1 MKGVYSRNHYL
12 SILMPNSPLIEKYL
26 QLIDEVV
33 KNRIT
38 DLHIGSGDFPYI
50 RMTNRNVEPV
60 TSFGKLNM
68 DDIVEI
74 ICFMNPLLDK
84 EKIQWITTGNNF
96 IYENDGTRFRAN
108 VSKNQE
114 GVSVALR
121 TIKKDLP
128 TADGVWLKQNLLKL
142 LHEDKWLILITWG
155 TGSGKTTTLM
165 AMVNYLNENY
175 HKHII
180 TVEDPIEYVI
190 KNNKSLIHQKQVGR
204 HVSTFDQAIR
214 DAMREDPDILV
225 VGEMRDQETISAVLT
240 LAETGHLV
248 ISTLHTNDVV
258 QAFDRLIYAFPATM
272 QSQVRIQLALVLLAV
287 VGQIIL
293 PKKDES
299 GNLVAR
305 EVFINNDSSR
315 NIIMEWNI
323 SHLYS
328 VMETGKQ
335 DGQIM
340 MQQALI
346 ELHKTNQ
353 ISNRTLME
361 HIKDPTRLKEYL
373 QDIQD
378 KIDEN

>member
-1 MKGVYSRNHYL
+1 
-12 SILMPNSPLIEKYL
+12 MPNSPLIEKYT

-38 DLHIGSGDFPYI
+38 DLHLGSGDFPYI
-50 RMTNRNVEPV
+50 RMMNRNVEPV
-60 TSFGKLNM
+60 ESFGKLSYE
-68 DDIVEI
+68 DIIEFI
-74 ICFMNPLLDK
+74 HFMNPDLVRESIEVIK
-84 EKIQWITTGNNF
+84 TGLTF
-96 IYENDGTRFRAN
+96 IYEKDGTRFRAN
-108 VSKNQE
+108 VSKNNE
-114 GVSVALR
+114 WIAIALR

-128 TADGVWLKQNLLKL
+128 TAEWVWLKWNLLKL
-142 LHEDKWLILITWG
+142 LQEDRGLILITGG

-165 AMVNYLNENY
+165 AMVNYLNENF

-204 HVSTFDQAIR
+204 HVATFDQAIR

-225 VGEMRDQETISAVLT
+225 VWEMRDQETITAVLT

-272 QSQVRIQLALVLLAV
+272 QSQIRIQLALVLLAV
-287 VGQIIL
+287 VWQIIL
-293 PKKDES
+293 PRKDET

-305 EVFINNDSSR
+305 EIFINNDSTR
-315 NIIMEWNI
+315 NIIMDGNI
-323 SHLYS
+323 SHLYG
-328 VMETGKQ
+328 VMETGMQ
-335 DGQIM
+335 DGQVM
-340 MQQALI
+340 MQQAMI
-346 ELHKTNQ
+346 ELHKTDQ

-361 HIKDPTRLKEYL
+361 HIKDPVRLKEYL
-373 QDIQD
+373 QSIPE
-378 KIDEN
+378 KGRG

>member
-248 ISTLHTNDVV
+248 ISTLHTTDVV